1 MKTKNNMRNCM
12 EDMNDVKIIEKIV
25 RFLTNNFSFVVCIE
39 ESKDID
45 LLTVDELQS
54 FLFVYEQNVKE
65 KRSENKFCKLNRV
78 HIMVE
83 EEEETTFEEEV
94 GTM

>member
-1 MKTKNNMRNCM
+1 MRNCM

-45 LLTVDELQS
+45 LLTVDEL
-54 FLFVYEQNVKE
+54 
-65 KRSENKFCKLNRV
+65 
-78 HIMVE
+78 
-83 EEEETTFEEEV
+83 
-94 GTM
+94 